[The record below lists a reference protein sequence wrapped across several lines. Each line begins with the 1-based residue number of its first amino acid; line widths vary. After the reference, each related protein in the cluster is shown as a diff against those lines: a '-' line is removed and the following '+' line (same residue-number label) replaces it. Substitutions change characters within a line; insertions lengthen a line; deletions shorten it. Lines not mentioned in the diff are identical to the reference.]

1 MKNILFLASNSA
13 SRKSLLAQADIPFQ
27 IISQNADESLC
38 DMNRELSLVVSDL
51 AQLKMHHAI
60 LPQGQFQGQIIFV
73 LTADTLTK
81 DIHGTLHGKPTDRQD
96 AIRILKLCRAG
107 TIIGTA
113 FCLQKLIWQDDSWN
127 ALETILE
134 YDQAHCIMNVPDE
147 FLDFYLDRIP
157 FLTISGAID
166 IAGIGDQFLQE
177 VNGSYSAVL
186 GLPMCKVRQSLY
198 ALGFYEH
205 KS

>member
-1 MKNILFLASNSA
+1 MKHSLFLASNSA
-13 SRKSLLAQADIPFQ
+13 SRKSLLEQADIPFQ

-38 DMNRELSLVVSDL
+38 DTNRELSLVVLEL
-51 AQLKMHHAI
+51 AQLKMNHAI
-60 LPQGQFQGQIIFV
+60 LPQGQFDGQIIFV

-81 DIHGTLHGKPTDRQD
+81 DVHGTLHGKPSDRND

-113 FCLQKLIWQDDSWN
+113 FCLQKLRWQEDSWQVV
-127 ALETILE
+127 ESVLE
-134 YDQAHCIMNVPDE
+134 YDQAMCVMNVPDE
-147 FLDFYLDRIP
+147 FLNFYLDRIP

-166 IAGIGDQFLQE
+166 IAGVGDQFLEE

-186 GLPMCKVRQSLY
+186 GLPMCKVRQSLFK
-198 ALGFYEH
+198 LGFYEN
-205 KS
+205 

>member
-1 MKNILFLASNSA
+1 MKHSLFLASNSA
-13 SRKSLLAQADIPFQ
+13 SRKSLLEQADIPFQ

-38 DMNRELSLVVSDL
+38 DTNRELSLVVLEL
-51 AQLKMHHAI
+51 APLKMNHAI
-60 LPQGQFQGQIIFV
+60 LPQGQFDGQIIFV

-81 DIHGTLHGKPTDRQD
+81 DIHGTLHGKPSDRDD

-113 FCLQKLIWQDDSWN
+113 FCLQKLRWQNDSWDVV
-127 ALETILE
+127 ESVIE
-134 YDQAHCIMNVPDE
+134 YDQAMCVMNVPDE
-147 FLDFYLDRIP
+147 FLNFYLDRIP

-166 IAGIGDQFLQE
+166 IAGIGDQFLEE
-177 VNGSYSAVL
+177 VDGSYSAVL

-198 ALGFYEH
+198 KLGFYE
-205 KS
+205 

>member
-1 MKNILFLASNSA
+1 MKHSLFLASNSA
-13 SRKSLLAQADIPFQ
+13 SRKTLLEQADIPFK
-27 IISQNADESLC
+27 IIFQNADETLC
-38 DMNRELSLVVSDL
+38 DMNRDLSLVVCEL
-51 AQLKMHHAI
+51 AELKMNHAV
-60 LPQGQFQGQIIFV
+60 LPQGQFEGQIIFV

-81 DIHGTLHGKPTDRQD
+81 DMHGTLHGKPADRND

-113 FCLQKLIWQDDSWN
+113 FCLQKLIWRNDSW
-127 ALETILE
+127 EVVQTILE
-134 YDQAHCIMNVPDE
+134 YDQASCIMNVPDE

-166 IAGIGDQFLQE
+166 IAGVGDQFLEE

-186 GLPMCKVRQSLY
+186 GLPMCKVRQSLFK
-198 ALGFYEH
+198 LGFYEN
-205 KS
+205 

>member
-38 DMNRELSLVVSDL
+38 DTNRELSLVVTEL
-51 AQLKMHHAI
+51 AQLKMNHAI
-60 LPQGQFQGQIIFV
+60 LPQGQTQGHIIFV
-73 LTADTLTK
+73 ITADTLTK
-81 DIHGTLHGKPTDRQD
+81 DQHGTLHGKPSDRND

-113 FCLQKLIWQDDSWN
+113 FCLQKLRWQNDSWN
-127 ALETILE
+127 VVETVLE
-134 YDQAHCIMNVPDE
+134 YDQATCIMNVPDE

-166 IAGIGDQFLQE
+166 IAGIGDQFLEE
-177 VNGSYSAVL
+177 VDGSYSAVL

-198 ALGFYEH
+198 KLGFYE
-205 KS
+205 

>member
-1 MKNILFLASNSA
+1 MKHSLFLASNSA
-13 SRKSLLAQADIPFQ
+13 SRKSLLEQADIPFQ

-38 DMNRELSLVVSDL
+38 DTNRELSLVVLEL
-51 AQLKMHHAI
+51 AQLKMNHAI
-60 LPQGQFQGQIIFV
+60 LPQGQFDGQIIFV

-81 DIHGTLHGKPTDRQD
+81 DVHGTLHGKPSDRND

-113 FCLQKLIWQDDSWN
+113 FCLQKLRWQEDSWHVV
-127 ALETILE
+127 ESVLE
-134 YDQAHCIMNVPDE
+134 YDQAMCVMNVPDE
-147 FLDFYLDRIP
+147 FLNFYLDRIP

-166 IAGIGDQFLQE
+166 IAGVGDQFLEE

-186 GLPMCKVRQSLY
+186 GLPMCKVRQSLFK
-198 ALGFYEH
+198 LGFYEN
-205 KS
+205 